1 MKPVHVLRVV
11 GVVRERPQI
20 TARPAHLAVLVP
32 VVAAFLNE
40 LLRRAKEPNGALLPP
55 TDQTFMLPDR
65 FGIAAENHANG
76 LSIPRVVVVSG
87 RSELHIWSALRHI
100 GILRQGHGDL
110 GMTEVVGGIPREGC
124 STGRQSSDA
133 KAARVNRRLVA
144 QAPTAKVCLRPK
156 AVVIA
161 GVIDAVHAEV
171 AIETNH
177 LDDVVE
183 IFDDPAGIQ
192 DCRPWLEPLHRTL
205 DDLGTIPIESTEGR
219 VTDAPTSVLLDCRN
233 RTVRIRGDREEL
245 PRVPVEEA
253 VHGHEGIEDEGRRR
267 GIATLIDVPRDAP
280 GQEQVEVARDDV
292 HLGTPELHDRPAVLS
307 GESTHADH
315 DAILLIDSPVV
326 ELVAEAVPDL
336 PAKNILSWPSL
347 AVRDAQAAGVVAQA
361 GALASACLVGAVGL
375 LQL

>member
-1 MKPVHVLRVV
+1 MQEFHIV
-11 GVVRERPQI
+11 GIGGKRPQVAP
-20 TARPAHLAVLVP
+20 TSAELAILIP
-32 VVAAFLNE
+32 IEDALLDK
-40 LLRRAKEPNGALLPP
+40 LLRRAQEPHGPLLP
-55 TDQTFMLPDR
+55 DIYYACVLPYL
-65 FGIAAENHANG
+65 GATAADHHVDSLILARG
-76 LSIPRVVVVSG
+76 VVVS
-87 RSELHIWSALRHI
+87 RRPQFNVRRALGAVRICCHD
-100 GILRQGHGDL
+100 LRDL
-110 GMTEVVGGIPREGC
+110 RVLEEEERVPADRRPARREA
-124 STGRQSSDA
+124 SSPE
-133 KAARVNRRLVA
+133 AARIDRRA
-144 QAPTAKVCLRPK
+144 TAYAPAAKVSLRPK
-156 AVVIA
+156 TVVIG
-161 GVIDAVHAEV
+161 GVVDPVHLEI